1 MMSVLASV
9 WLILA
14 AAPAGPLR
22 HVDAVPMTWRIERR
36 SGPEAG
42 AKSCLV
48 ISLGGNVTALLTK
61 PRGASA
67 GIWSVRVGYD
77 NQPGSLRYLRIDKKY
92 FQTDRPSFRGG
103 DAAEIVALLKAPG
116 EVVFEW
122 GKRPDYSK
130 RGECSRPATSPP
142 RPASANAGWGERE
155 SNPEGP

>member
-1 MMSVLASV
+1 MMSVVASV

-14 AAPAGPLR
+14 AALAGPLR
-22 HVDAVPMTWRIERR
+22 LIDAVPMTWRVERQ

-42 AKSCLV
+42 ARSCRV
-48 ISLGGNVTALLTK
+48 ISLGGNVTAHLSK

-67 GIWSVRVGYD
+67 GTWSVRVGYD

-103 DAAEIVALLKAPG
+103 DAAEIVALLKTPG

-130 RGECSRPATSPP
+130 RGGLFATGDFAA
-142 RPASANAGWGERE
+142 RAAQCERWIGEARI
-155 SNPEGP
+155 

>member
-1 MMSVLASV
+1 MMSVLVSV
-9 WLILA
+9 WLSLA
-14 AAPAGPLR
+14 AAAAAGPLR
-22 HVDAVPMTWRIERR
+22 HVDAVPMTWRVERR

-42 AKSCLV
+42 AKSCRV

-61 PRGASA
+61 PRGARA
-67 GIWSVRVGYD
+67 GTWSVRVGYD

-103 DAAEIVALLKAPG
+103 DAAEIVALLKTPG

-130 RGECSRPATSPP
+130 RGGLFATGDFAA
-142 RPASANAGWGERE
+142 RAAQCERWIGEARI
-155 SNPEGP
+155 

>member
-9 WLILA
+9 WLSLA
-14 AAPAGPLR
+14 VAPAGPLR
-22 HVDAVPMTWRIERR
+22 LIDAVPMTWRVERR

-42 AKSCLV
+42 AKSCRV
-48 ISLGGNVTALLTK
+48 ISLGGNVTARLSK

-67 GIWSVRVGYD
+67 GTWSVRVGYD

-103 DAAEIVALLKAPG
+103 DAAEIVELLKTSG
-116 EVVFEW
+116 VFVFEW

-130 RGECSRPATSPP
+130 RGGLFSTGDFAAKAAQCER
-142 RPASANAGWGERE
+142 WIGEARI
-155 SNPEGP
+155 